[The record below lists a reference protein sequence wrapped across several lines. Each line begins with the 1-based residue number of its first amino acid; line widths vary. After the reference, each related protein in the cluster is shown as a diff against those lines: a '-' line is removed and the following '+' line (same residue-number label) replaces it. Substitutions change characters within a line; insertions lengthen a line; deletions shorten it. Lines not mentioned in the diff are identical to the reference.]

1 MGYPLELRYLASK
14 FLLLFFAL
22 AASLAT
28 PSVTL
33 YAQATVSFRVQVIYA
48 ANEPGGV
55 DSRLGGLAG
64 DLQRTFRYS
73 MYKLLDAPQGSAGL
87 NQAWAA
93 SLPGDRRLEIVPT
106 TIQEGQYSLTVRVLS
121 AGGQAVVNTAVRLKS
136 GATVLVGGPSHQKGV
151 LIIAITA
158 G

>member
-1 MGYPLELRYLASK
+1 MGRPLELRHLNPA
-14 FLLLFFAL
+14 FVLLSCLL
-22 AASLAT
+22 TASLAT
-28 PSVTL
+28 PSVRL
-33 YAQATVSFRVQVIYA
+33 YAQATVSLRVQVIYA

-55 DSRLGGLAG
+55 DSQLGGLAG

-73 MYKLLDAPQGSAGL
+73 MYKLLDAPQGSAAL
-87 NQAWAA
+87 NQAWTA
-93 SLPGDRRLEIVPT
+93 SLPDDRRLEIVPT
-106 TIQEGQYSLTVRVLS
+106 AIQGGQYSLTVRVLS